1 MGYGQKTY
9 ICFNILSSLIC
20 IDNIHIFIVLLDPP
34 KSHASPVWH
43 VNDHL
48 HIFLPD

>member
-1 MGYGQKTY
+1 MVRKTY
-9 ICFNILSSLIC
+9 ICFNILSSLVC

-34 KSHASPVWH
+34 KSHASPVWD

-48 HIFLPD
+48 HVFLAD